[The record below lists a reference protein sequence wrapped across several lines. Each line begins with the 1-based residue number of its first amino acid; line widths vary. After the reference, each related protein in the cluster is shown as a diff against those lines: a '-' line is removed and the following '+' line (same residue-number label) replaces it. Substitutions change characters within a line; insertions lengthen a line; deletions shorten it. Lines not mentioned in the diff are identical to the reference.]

1 MRKLQLLVLLLF
13 FGAFAEAQ
21 DFSNRGKDFW
31 LGYGYHCQMVNGT
44 TGIAVSTGGSQE
56 MILYFTSDKAAS
68 VKVDIPAVGYTQTY
82 SVTPGVVTV
91 TSPIPKSGVQ
101 DARIS
106 DTGYFNRGIHV
117 TSTESIV
124 AYAHIYN
131 GSISGASLLFPTNTL
146 GKEYYSVSYNQRSNQ
161 TFSNSYFFVVA
172 TEDNTTIEIT
182 PSAANK
188 NNITPGTKKIVNLN
202 KGEIYSVLGTTSGNI
217 GTDLTGSVIRSISS
231 SNGSCKPIAVF
242 AGAGKISIGATQTGS
257 ADNLF
262 AQALPANAWG
272 LKYLTAPT
280 GSQPNNYYRICVKDP
295 TTVVKLNGV
304 VIPASLLQG
313 NFFYEVK
320 NSTVLTTPGNG
331 VSVPNNQS
339 AFNLIEADKPI
350 MVAQFCTTQGTDG
363 NPNFGG
369 TGGNSIG
376 GDPEMIYLS
385 PIEQTIS
392 KITLYSASQNA
403 IIQSYINVIIKK
415 EGVASF
421 KLDGV
426 NRASAFGVHPRDSD
440 YSFAILSVN
449 AGSHTLESDS
459 GYNAIAYGFGNAE
472 SYGYNAGTNIIDLN
486 PPVKITNEFS
496 DASVNFSATCINSP
510 FRVNLS
516 LTYKPQKI
524 VVDFM
529 GNSNLSSGTNQY
541 TLTPA
546 NSNAFDSTYVSN
558 GKTYYYYKIP
568 QTYRFNA
575 AGTYPVKITT
585 TTDLPQSDGCSST
598 NEQEITDNVV
608 VNDAPVAEADISYTG
623 CRTDAINLTDKSD
636 GKGRPVVRW
645 LWNFSDGTTSTQ
657 QNPSKTFTASGNYTA
672 KLTAITDYGC
682 IGEITKNIALSDKAT
697 PAFSIPDTTCVGNSF
712 TFKNLST
719 APSGTTMSKWS
730 WVLDTVATK
739 INTTNEDVVQQF
751 VKTGKYQIK
760 LMVETSVGCKSD
772 TLVKELNVRP
782 YPQIGLV
789 LPDFCLAE
797 GAARFSDTS
806 KIEDGTEADFKYEW
820 KFNLNNTTPAPNTL
834 SSTSK
839 NPNVTY
845 FNVGIYRT
853 QLKLVSKYGCIDSA
867 AGDFTVNG
875 SRPRAD
881 FVVLRA
887 DSLCSNTNVAI
898 RHTSTVDFGSIT
910 RTQLIWNLIDSAAF
924 RDTDELPADNKIYQ
938 KLYTNFQQPLSKTY
952 QIRLVAYSGNA
963 SVCRDSIMKVVTVN
977 QSPKVGFSRMPGI
990 CLDAVPRQITQ
1001 AAEQGGVAGAF
1012 VYTGKGV
1019 NATGLFD
1026 PKVSDTGTYPIQF
1039 RYQTAL
1045 GCADS
1050 ATMPITVWPSP
1061 KAKFGVTAPLCEKNN
1076 ILFSDSSKAN
1086 YSKIVRWD
1094 WDFRDGDIRQR
1105 SDTIAFNKRY
1115 DTAGLYR
1122 VILRVTT
1129 DSGCVSPNDT
1139 LPVRVTHLPLVNFT
1153 MPDGICL
1160 PDGRGVFTSTTTIP
1174 DASEALFS
1182 YRWNFGD
1189 PNDPTPGLLAQM
1201 THRYSSL
1208 GNKSVQL
1215 KVTTKDGCIDSLTQ
1229 VYSKIYPQPKADFI
1243 GLPDSVCIN
1252 SSAQLRDTSDGK
1264 TSAPQ
1269 RWIWNLANGQTST
1282 IKDPIKQFTDS
1293 GKYTVTLHI
1302 FNAEGCVSDTI
1313 SKTFEVFPYPVLNI
1327 GSRRRVVLEG
1337 DSIRINPT
1345 SFFARNPQ
1353 FLWTPATY
1361 LRNPTDSAPT
1371 SLPLDNIRYYVQLT
1385 GTGGCAIK
1393 DSVDIRVLLT
1403 PKVPNAFS
1411 PNGDGINDTWIIKY
1425 LEDYPNSKV
1434 DIYNRYGQLVYHSD
1448 GYVNGRGWD
1457 GTTNGKPLPIGTYYY
1472 VIQPGSGRKPIS
1484 GSITIIR

>member
-21 DFSNRGKDFW
+21 DFSNKGKEFW
-31 LGYGYHCQMVNGT
+31 LVFPPHQPSGNPPSLASLAVYITSDKNSSGKIEYNGT
-44 TGIAVSTGGSQE
+44 T
-56 MILYFTSDKAAS
+56 
-68 VKVDIPAVGYTQTY
+68 QTF
-82 SVTPGVVTV
+82 SVTANQATEVILNRATSYILGTESANYYPISNQSKIVT
-91 TSPIPKSGVQ
+91 
-101 DARIS
+101 
-106 DTGYFNRGIHV
+106 NRGIKITV
-117 TSTESIV
+117 DPDKPAV
-124 AYAHIYN
+124 VVYAHMYA
-131 GSISGASLLFPTNTL
+131 GARSAASLILPSNVL
-146 GKEYYSVSYNQRSNQ
+146 GKNYYALTWNQNNLSTQNGELARSQ
-161 TFSNSYFFVVA
+161 FSVVA
-172 TEDNTTIEIT
+172 IEDNTTLRVNIKRNGNALSVPISVTLPKAGDVYQYQDSFDLSGTFIESI
-182 PSAANK
+182 
-188 NNITPGTKKIVNLN
+188 G
-202 KGEIYSVLGTTSGNI
+202 TSG
-217 GTDLTGSVIRSISS
+217 T
-231 SNGSCKPIAVF
+231 SCKRIAVF
-242 AGAGKISIGATQTGS
+242 SGSSSLAISTTLTGTGCTGSSIDPLYQQCYPVNSWGRKYIVAPFKGKNKMNFRIIASEDNTIVTFNGANQILLPKGTVYTGFSDAVVNNSSRAPFLIEANNPISVAQYSLTQSCDLGVGDPDMIYLNPVEQSISDVTVFLSAKQSIAEQHISIYIKNQGSAVSSLRINGNAPQSTPVSIGATGYVYFQ
-257 ADNLF
+257 
-262 AQALPANAWG
+262 
-272 LKYLTAPT
+272 
-280 GSQPNNYYRICVKDP
+280 
-295 TTVVKLNGV
+295 
-304 VIPASLLQG
+304 
-313 NFFYEVK
+313 E
-320 NSTVLTTPGNG
+320 
-331 VSVPNNQS
+331 
-339 AFNLIEADKPI
+339 
-350 MVAQFCTTQGTDG
+350 
-363 NPNFGG
+363 
-369 TGGNSIG
+369 
-376 GDPEMIYLS
+376 
-385 PIEQTIS
+385 
-392 KITLYSASQNA
+392 
-403 IIQSYINVIIKK
+403 
-415 EGVASF
+415 SF
-421 KLDGV
+421 
-426 NRASAFGVHPRDSD
+426 
-440 YSFAILSVN
+440 SVN
-449 AGSHTLESDS
+449 NGSSSSIRLTCDS
-459 GYNAIAYGFGNAE
+459 GFNAIAYGFGSFE
-472 SYGYNAGTNIIDLN
+472 SYAYSAGTNVIDLN
-486 PPVKITNEFS
+486 PPVKLTNEFS
-496 DASVNFSATCINSP
+496 DGSLNFSATCVGSP
-510 FRVNLS
+510 FRVNLA
-516 LTYKPQKI
+516 LTYQPQKI
-524 VVDFM
+524 VVDFL
-529 GNSNLSSGTNQY
+529 GNSNLSSGQNQLTY
-541 TLTPA
+541 TPPNTPGY
-546 NSNAFDSTYVSN
+546 DSTYVSN
-558 GKTYYYYKIP
+558 GKTFYYYKVP
-568 QTYRFNA
+568 QSYRFNA

-585 TTDLPQSDGCSST
+585 TTDVPQSDGCSST

-623 CRTDAINLTDKSD
+623 CITDAINLTDKSD

-881 FVVLRA
+881 FVVLRS
-887 DSLCSNTNVAI
+887 DSICSNLAAQI
-898 RHTSTVDFGSIT
+898 RHTSTVDFGNIT
-910 RTQLIWNLIDSAAF
+910 KTELIWNLVDSAAY
-924 RDTDELPADNKIYQ
+924 RTQDDNPANNKIYQ
-938 KLYTNFQQPLSKTY
+938 KLYTNFQQPASKTY
-952 QIRLVAYSGNA
+952 QVRLVAYSGNA

-977 QSPKVGFSRMPGI
+977 QSPKVDFSRMPGI

-1174 DASEALFS
+1174 DGSEALFS

-1293 GKYTVTLHI
+1293 GKYTITLHI

-1385 GTGGCAIK
+1385 GTGGCAIN

-1411 PNGDGINDTWIIKY
+1411 PNGDGVNDTWIIKY